1 MYRSIVFLLGC
12 AAVSYGLYSPSD
24 DVIDL
29 DASSFNR
36 EVVNSDDLW
45 IIEFYAPWC
54 GHCQQLA
61 PEYKKAA
68 TALKGI
74 AKVGAVDMDKHQS
87 VGGPYNVRGFPT
99 IKVFGANK
107 NSPSDYNGARSASG
121 LVDAALNGLRQITS
135 ARLSGRGGSSGGGSG
150 SRGGSSGGSKPGNQ
164 DDVIEL
170 TDSNFEKLVYG
181 SDDIWL
187 VEFFA
192 PWCGHCKNLAPQW
205 ASAATELKGKV
216 KVAAVDATVNTVVA
230 SRFGIRG
237 YPTIKYFPAG
247 AKDQNSA
254 EEYDGGRTSGDI
266 VRWALDKLA
275 ENVPPPKVEQITSSK
290 VLEDACAEKQLCIVA
305 FLPHILDCQS
315 KCRNDYISVLSELG
329 AKYKKKM
336 WGWAWS
342 EAGQQSKLEDALGIG
357 GFGYPAMAAVNSR
370 KGKYSPF
377 KGSFGQT
384 GIDEF
389 LKALSFGRGSTVP
402 IGGGKLPE
410 AADIDAWDGKDGEL
424 PKEEEIDLSDVKLDD
439 EL

>member
-1 MYRSIVFLLGC
+1 MYRSIVFLLAC
-12 AAVSYGLYSPSD
+12 ASVSLGLYTSSD
-24 DVIDL
+24 DVILL
-29 DASSFNR
+29 DSSSFNR
-36 EVVNSDDLW
+36 EVLNSDQLW

-68 TALKGI
+68 SALKGM
-74 AKVGAVDMDKHQS
+74 AKVGAVDMDQHQA
-87 VGGPYNVRGFPT
+87 VGAPYNVRGFPT
-99 IKVFGANK
+99 IKIFGANK
-107 NSPSDYNGARSASG
+107 QAPTDYNGARSASA
-121 LVDAALNGLRQITS
+121 LVSTALKELNNIAN
-135 ARLSGRGGSSGGGSG
+135 ARLSGRGGSSGG
-150 SRGGSSGGSKPGNQ
+150 SRGGSGSGSKPGNQ
-164 DDVIEL
+164 EDVIQL
-170 TDSNFEKLVYG
+170 TDANFEKLVYG
-181 SDDIWL
+181 SNDMWL

-216 KVAAVDATVNTVVA
+216 KLGAVDATVNTVLA

-237 YPTIKYFPAG
+237 YPTIKYFPSG
-247 AKDQNSA
+247 AKDQSSA
-254 EEYDGGRTSGDI
+254 EEYDGGRQANDI

-275 ENVPPPKVEQITSSK
+275 ENLPPPSVNQIVDQK
-290 VLEDACAEKQLCIVA
+290 VLEDACAEKQLCIIA

-315 KCRNDYISVLSELG
+315 ECRNKYINTLTELG
-329 AKYKKKM
+329 AKYKKKV

-342 EAGQQSKLEDALGIG
+342 EAGQQSKLEDALGVG
-357 GFGYPAMAAVNSR
+357 GFGYPAMAAINSR

-377 KGSFGQT
+377 KGSFGQS

-402 IGGGKLPE
+402 ISGGKLPDVNKIE
-410 AADIDAWDGKDGEL
+410 AWDGKDGEL